1 MARVHSRNHRDGEPR
16 YTVRLSSRSGPW
28 VERRARSLGT
38 GSVAQQIAAD
48 VATLADILAG
58 EARRLPLTV
67 AEARLL
73 RDVVGEGL
81 VAPGTGRVLLGA
93 LIDAVDIAR
102 ESASDLSVT
111 YSVEEEKLMRKV
123 RSLGPAGDLAVREAV
138 AEWRAASLP
147 DTADGYRSAGLS
159 IIENTPVEESA

>member
-1 MARVHSRNHRDGEPR
+1 
-16 YTVRLSSRSGPW
+16 